1 VLSVWV
7 YGKGQTNLGESLSD
21 LYLEDQAGSSPP
33 PPVDGFMLEIMLF
46 CLPKFGV

>member
-1 VLSVWV
+1 MFSVCV
-7 YGKGQTNLGESLSD
+7 HGKGQTILGESLSD
-21 LYLEDQAGSSPP
+21 LYLEDEAGSSPP